1 MYFLALYNK
10 LFGLQPTFL
19 TTGFCSFRSKGEQ
32 VMNSQRLPLTQGW
45 PMAVE
50 FTRQDNVSSEG
61 QLPQEELD

>member
-1 MYFLALYNK
+1 MYFLTLYNK

-19 TTGFCSFRSKGEQ
+19 TTGFRSFRSREKQ

-50 FTRQDNVSSEG
+50 FTSQDTVSSGG
-61 QLPQEELD
+61 QLLQEELD